1 MIVFDPKDP
10 VHAAAKEFREV
21 VKSMFEHKY
30 GLSSPEHRFQL
41 TTKAQAIER
50 LAAALQENHDTT
62 DQLHQFAYQYIE
74 VQKEDGAYIAA
85 GRREAELLEAVEAA
99 MLGAG
104 MNIYP

>member
-1 MIVFDPKDP
+1 MIVYNAGDP
-10 VHAAAKEFREV
+10 VHVAAKEFREV
-21 VKSMFEHKY
+21 VKAMFEAKY
-30 GLSSPEHRFQL
+30 GLGTPEHQFQAK
-41 TTKAQAIER
+41 TKKQAIDR

-85 GRREAELLEAVEAA
+85 GRREIELLEAVEAA

-104 MNIYP
+104 MNLYP